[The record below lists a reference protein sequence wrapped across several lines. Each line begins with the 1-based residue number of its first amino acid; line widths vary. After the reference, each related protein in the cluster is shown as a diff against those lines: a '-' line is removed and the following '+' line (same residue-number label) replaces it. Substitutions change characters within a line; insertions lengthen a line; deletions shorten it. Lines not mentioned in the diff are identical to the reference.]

1 MRNFTFKGL
10 LLAAMFMVLGSLAI
24 QAADDGLI
32 TKQITV
38 KLEKAGTLPDRIGST
53 KRDKITNLKII
64 GEINGTDLKLIRD
77 MIGAGHYDGDE
88 TAGKLCALDLSE
100 VKIVSGGEAYFRQR
114 YSAYPFYTEND
125 KLGENAF
132 VNCYGL
138 NKLVLPSN
146 IVNIGVRALENCRS
160 LVSLVIPASVTA
172 IEDYAFDGCSSL
184 ASLSVPSSITKIGH
198 YAFNGCSSL
207 TSFVIPFGI
216 TAIYDNAFSG
226 CSSLAC
232 LEIPSS
238 VTEINDYAFK
248 GCCSLGNLSLPSSIN
263 RIGNCSFEGC
273 RSLTSLVIPSS
284 VKKLHSYAFRDC
296 SGLTN
301 LSICSS
307 IDFGDSPF
315 SGCSNLKE
323 VNYNINNGLEKYLET
338 EHFSLGI
345 KCSINYF
352 LNDIKV
358 TQLVIPSS
366 VSSLGRGVFL
376 NCRDITSITVN
387 WLIPAKVGDSALKD
401 VDKKKCILYVPQGSC
416 QDYFLADFWG
426 DFKNI
431 VEFDPT
437 GVDKV
442 TTSTNAKEVSRYSVN
457 GQRLSAPTK
466 GLNIV
471 KYSDGSVKKVAVQ

>member
-1 MRNFTFKGL
+1 MRTFSFKDL
-10 LLAAMFMVLGSLAI
+10 LLTAVFMLFGCLSI
-24 QAADDGLI
+24 QAADDELI
-32 TKQITV
+32 TKQITI
-38 KLEKAGTLPDRIGST
+38 KLEQAGTLPNKIGST
-53 KRDKITNLKII
+53 KKYKITNLKII

-77 MIGAGHYDGDE
+77 MVGVGLIEGNK
-88 TAGKLCALDLSE
+88 TAGKLSALDLSE
-100 VKIVSGGEAYFRQR
+100 VKIVSGGEAYLRAE
-114 YSAYPFYTEND
+114 YSGYPFYTEND
-125 KLGENAF
+125 KLGEKVF
-132 VNCYGL
+132 MNCYGL

-146 IVNIGVRALENCRS
+146 IVNIGVSALKNCRS
-160 LVSLVIPASVTA
+160 LVRLVIPASVTE
-172 IEDYAFDGCSSL
+172 IEDYAFVGCSSL
-184 ASLSVPSSITKIGH
+184 ASLSVPSSVTK
-198 YAFNGCSSL
+198 
-207 TSFVIPFGI
+207 
-216 TAIYDNAFSG
+216 
-226 CSSLAC
+226 
-232 LEIPSS
+232 
-238 VTEINDYAFK
+238 
-248 GCCSLGNLSLPSSIN
+248 
-263 RIGNCSFEGC
+263 IGNCSFEGC

-284 VKKLHSYAFRDC
+284 VTKLYSYAFKDC

-307 IDFGDSPF
+307 IDFGASPF

-323 VNYNINNGLEKYLET
+323 VNYYINDKLEKYLET

-358 TQLVIPSS
+358 TQIVIPSS
-366 VSSLGRGVFL
+366 VSSLGRGIFL

-401 VDKKKCILYVPQGSC
+401 VDKKKCILYVPQGSY

-437 GVDKV
+437 GIDKV
-442 TTSTNAKEVSRYSVN
+442 ANSNCAKEVSRYSVN

-471 KYSDGSVKKVAVQ
+471 KYSDGSVKKVVVQ

>member
-1 MRNFTFKGL
+1 MRTFSFKDL
-10 LLAAMFMVLGSLAI
+10 LLTAVFMLFGCLSI
-24 QAADDGLI
+24 QAADDELI
-32 TKQITV
+32 TKQITI
-38 KLEKAGTLPDRIGST
+38 KLEQAGTLPNKIGST
-53 KRDKITNLKII
+53 KKYKITNLKII

-77 MIGAGHYDGDE
+77 MVGVGLIEGNK
-88 TAGKLCALDLSE
+88 TAGKLSALDLSE
-100 VKIVSGGEAYFRQR
+100 VKIVSGGEAYLRAE
-114 YSAYPFYTEND
+114 YSGYPYYTEND
-125 KLGENAF
+125 KLGEKVF
-132 VNCYGL
+132 MNCYGL

-146 IVNIGVRALENCRS
+146 IVNIGVSALENCRS
-160 LVSLVIPASVTA
+160 LVRLVIPASVTE
-172 IEDYAFDGCSSL
+172 IEDCAFVGCSSL
-184 ASLSVPSSITKIGH
+184 ASLSVPSSVTKIGH
-198 YAFNGCSSL
+198 YAFSGCSSL

-216 TAIYDNAFSG
+216 TAIYDGAFYG
-226 CSSLAC
+226 CSSLAS
-232 LEIPSS
+232 LEIPSN
-238 VTEINDYAFK
+238 VTEINDYAFD
-248 GCCSLGNLSLPSSIN
+248 GCSSLASLSVPSSVTK
-263 RIGNCSFEGC
+263 IGNCSFEGC

-284 VKKLHSYAFRDC
+284 VTKLYSYAFKDC

-323 VNYNINNGLEKYLET
+323 VNYYINDKLEKYLET

-345 KCSINYF
+345 KCRINYF

-358 TQLVIPSS
+358 TQIVIPSS
-366 VSSLGRGVFL
+366 VSSLGRGIFL

-401 VDKKKCILYVPQGSC
+401 VDKKKCILYVPQGSY

-437 GVDKV
+437 GIDKV
-442 TTSTNAKEVSRYSVN
+442 ANSNCAKEVSRYSVN